1 MFIKQ
6 LNEQDKERIENFDAW
21 LDNTID
27 LLADELVNLKKMREL
42 LRDREVPANIP
53 FWMEVLDYFEELER
67 FLVETLP
74 MGAEDIFNS
83 VCALLKL
90 D

>member
-6 LNEQDKERIENFDAW
+6 LNEQDKERIENFDAT
-21 LDNTID
+21 LDYTID
-27 LLADELVNLKKMREL
+27 LLADELAYLKKTREL

-53 FWMEVLDYFEELER
+53 FWMEVLDTFEQLELL
-67 FLVETLP
+67 LVESLP

>member
-6 LNEQDKERIENFDAW
+6 LNEQDKERIENFDAT
-21 LDNTID
+21 LDYTID
-27 LLADELVNLKKMREL
+27 LLADELVYLKKTREL

-53 FWMEVLDYFEELER
+53 FWMEVLDAFEEVEIL
-67 FLVETLP
+67 LVEKLS
-74 MGAEDIFNS
+74 MGAEDIFNGICS
-83 VCALLKL
+83 LLKL

>member
-6 LNEQDKERIENFDAW
+6 LNEQDKERIENFDAS
-21 LDNTID
+21 LDYTID
-27 LLADELVNLKKMREL
+27 LLANELVYLKKMREL

-53 FWMEVLDYFEELER
+53 FWMEVLDYFEELEKS
-67 FLVETLP
+67 LVMTLP
-74 MGAEDIFNS
+74 MSAEDAFNS